1 MPVGLWSQIR
11 PKGAGSVGKVS
22 VKIAVQIQII
32 SRGQN
37 CASVRVTPR
46 GLEDNFPRHLSRSS
60 LRHQHHIQGLRIQ
73 VIDPTQHAARG

>member
-37 CASVRVTPR
+37 FGRITSLAISHVA
-46 GLEDNFPRHLSRSS
+46 LSGINTTFKVS
-60 LRHQHHIQGLRIQ
+60 
-73 VIDPTQHAARG
+73 AFK